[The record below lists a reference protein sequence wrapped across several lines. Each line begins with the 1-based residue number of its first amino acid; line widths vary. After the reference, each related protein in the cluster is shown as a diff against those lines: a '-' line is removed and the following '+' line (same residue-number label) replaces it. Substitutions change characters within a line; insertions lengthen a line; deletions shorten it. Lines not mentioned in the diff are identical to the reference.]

1 MKVLSDE
8 KELGGVKSVNENYF
22 EKFISKLPK
31 ANPSQTNLCEMFREK
46 QNI

>member
-31 ANPSQTNLCEMFREK
+31 ANPS
-46 QNI
+46 